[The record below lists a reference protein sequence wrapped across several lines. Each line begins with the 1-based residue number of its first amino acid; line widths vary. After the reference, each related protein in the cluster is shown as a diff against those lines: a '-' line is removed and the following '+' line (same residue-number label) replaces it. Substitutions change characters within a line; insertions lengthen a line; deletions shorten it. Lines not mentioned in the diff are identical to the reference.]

1 MEVVQYKFTH
11 KKYTEQTNDTEY
23 PERNIHKN
31 KDTCFKIHIY
41 IYHYK
46 IYI

>member
-31 KDTCFKIHIY
+31 KDTY
-41 IYHYK
+41 YPEVLYL
-46 IYI
+46 Y